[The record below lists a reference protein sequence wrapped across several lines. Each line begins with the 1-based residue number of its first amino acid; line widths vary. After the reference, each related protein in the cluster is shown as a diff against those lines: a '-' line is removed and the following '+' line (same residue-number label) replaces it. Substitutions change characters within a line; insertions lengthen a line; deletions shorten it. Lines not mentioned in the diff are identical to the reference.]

1 MVVHG
6 SMATDDP
13 AWANKQLLII
23 GALAAE
29 DTLEF
34 RSLLFGRAIRL
45 RACRGIRE
53 LRNPNGG

>member
-53 LRNPNGG
+53 L